1 MAKDYQSSRAATCA
15 HFRNGCCPFTG
26 GVCRDGLRSVV
37 VGGLWKCPAWKSKKK
52 SAAARRRWRT
62 DGKASFGNV
71 GMKRKGER

>member
-37 VGGLWKCPAWKSKKK
+37 DGGIWKCLAWKSKKK
-52 SAAARRRWRT
+52 SVAAKRRWRT
-62 DGKASFGNV
+62 KGKSAFGNV
-71 GMKRKGER
+71 GRKRKKGK